1 MHGGTLNADE
11 REEEKGKKKAKVGE
25 SAAFPFTCPSSP
37 ASLTSPSSAPPPQPP
52 SLPFPCLSSL
62 LLPFPYPSPAFF
74 PSLSSVFLPSPPSP
88 LSSPPS
94 PPFLPSL
101 PTSLSAVL
109 PSPPSL
115 FPPPPPSGP
124 EADFAELLSYACLV
138 LQVRLGV
145 ELWEVGEP
153 LGRAAGDPGG
163 EGVGGALS
171 PPGDSQG
178 GPGGPGTTRSDSS
191 RSDTSSS
198 GASSSCCSSSGGPR
212 RPCLHAALSDPGYE
226 SAHLPD
232 DDRDDPEHSRRQ
244 QLCHSGGGM
253 SLRERCEGR
262 DGSPLHQGLT
272 RSRSFGGL
280 LSHRRPC
287 HRPGTCAASCRSRR
301 TSRCPSRRGRNARRR
316 SARAWPPAFGSA
328 CPSPGR
334 TSTPSGRHSRI
345 RSCSR
350 CLIKASTSPHPHSP
364 RNDIVEMRN

>member
-1 MHGGTLNADE
+1 M
-11 REEEKGKKKAKVGE
+11 
-25 SAAFPFTCPSSP
+25 
-37 ASLTSPSSAPPPQPP
+37 
-52 SLPFPCLSSL
+52 
-62 LLPFPYPSPAFF
+62 
-74 PSLSSVFLPSPPSP
+74 
-88 LSSPPS
+88 
-94 PPFLPSL
+94 
-101 PTSLSAVL
+101 
-109 PSPPSL
+109 
-115 FPPPPPSGP
+115 
-124 EADFAELLSYACLV
+124 
-138 LQVRLGV
+138 
-145 ELWEVGEP
+145 GEP

-280 LSHRRPC
+280 LSHRRSGSEAGSPQQTLGRAGWAGAGVLGQAVSSPRDVRRVLSLPP
-287 HRPGTCAASCRSRR
+287 HVKVPKSPRPERAAQISASVAAGLRECVSVTRQDLDSLRQTQQDSQLQQVR
-301 TSRCPSRRGRNARRR
+301 T
-316 SARAWPPAFGSA
+316 PPARCYVPFRSSVTSPNLSRHDSRSCSVFNCQYFA
-328 CPSPGR
+328 PLNSCPSPYAR
-334 TSTPSGRHSRI
+334 L
-345 RSCSR
+345 SCNVTVVGSSLKGQLALAHTVAVLHVLCDLIQLSYPPAPR